1 MLSDDASGNQ
11 TQLELLLRNGGMTM
25 VSARGKGIS
34 ESEIRKR
41 SYHIWEREGRPD
53 GRHLDHWLMAQ
64 AELDAEEKAKGRAP
78 GRTAK
83 VSSKAGGAAKSAVNA
98 KSAKPRSGAKT
109 KKG

>member
-1 MLSDDASGNQ
+1 
-11 TQLELLLRNGGMTM
+11 M
-25 VSARGKGIS
+25 VSARGKSVS

-64 AELDAEEKAKGRAP
+64 AELDAEGKAQARAP
-78 GRTAK
+78 RRATKTLPGEG
-83 VSSKAGGAAKSAVNA
+83 SAAKSTGSS
-98 KSAKPRSGAKT
+98 KSTKPRTRSGTKT